1 MNQAAQE
8 DSGAVGED
16 AQLLQSMIEA
26 IERLFVGKREA
37 VELTVT
43 ALLAQGHV
51 LFEDVP
57 GVGKTTLARSLS
69 YALGCQFQRVQFTSD
84 LLPADIIGVSVF
96 NRDTSSF
103 DFKRG
108 PVFTNLLLA
117 DEINRTTPRTQSA
130 LLEAMNEGQV
140 SVDGTTYE
148 LPKPFMVL
156 ATQNP
161 LEFAGTYPLP
171 ESQMDRFLLRV
182 SIGYPSAEVER
193 TIIESRGF
201 RGVEDTLTSVVT
213 GEQVAAMQ
221 ARVAQVSASEPV
233 LDYLQRLVSGTRDNP
248 YLSLGVSTRG
258 AIALHR
264 ACQARAF
271 LRGRD
276 HVLPDDVKALFNS
289 VCAHRVMSK
298 RYHESPAERRSEAN
312 AVLAE
317 LLERTPLAL

>member
-1 MNQAAQE
+1 MSQAASEQSGVAQE
-8 DSGAVGED
+8 DA
-16 AQLLQSMIEA
+16 ALLAGMIET

-37 VELTVT
+37 VEHTVT

-57 GVGKTTLARSLS
+57 GVGKTTLARSMS

-84 LLPADIIGVSVF
+84 LLPADIIGVSIF

-140 SVDGTTYE
+140 SVDGTTYD
-148 LPKPFMVL
+148 LPRPFMVL

-193 TIIESRGF
+193 AIIESRGF
-201 RGVEDTLTSVVT
+201 RGVEESITSAVT

-221 ARVAQVSASEPV
+221 ERVAKVRAAAPI
-233 LDYLQRLVSGTRDNP
+233 LDYLQRLVAGTRDNP

-264 ACQARAF
+264 ACQARAY
-271 LRGRD
+271 LNGRD
-276 HVLPDDVKALFNS
+276 HVLPDDVKALWLP
-289 VCAHRVMSK
+289 VCGHRVMSK
-298 RYHESPAERRSEAN
+298 RYHESPAERRSEAD

>member
-1 MNQAAQE
+1 MNQAARE
-8 DSGAVGED
+8 DGGGLSED
-16 AQLLQSMIEA
+16 AQLLQEMLEA

-69 YALGCQFQRVQFTSD
+69 FALGCQFQRVQFTSD
-84 LLPADIIGVSVF
+84 LLPADIIGVSIF
-96 NRDTSSF
+96 NRDTASF
-103 DFKRG
+103 DFKGG

-140 SVDGTTYE
+140 SVDGTTYD

-193 TIIESRGF
+193 SIIVSRGF
-201 RGVEDTLTSVVT
+201 SGLEQNLKPVVS
-213 GEQVAAMQ
+213 GEQIAAMQ
-221 ARVAQVSASEPV
+221 GRVAQVSAAEPV
-233 LDYLQRLVSGTRDNP
+233 LDYLQRLIAGTRDNP

-264 ACQARAF
+264 ASQARAF
-271 LRGRD
+271 LHSRD
-276 HVLPDDVKALFNS
+276 HVLPDDVKALFNP

-312 AVLAE
+312 TVLAE
-317 LLERTPLAL
+317 LVERTPFAL

>member
-1 MNQAAQE
+1 
-8 DSGAVGED
+8 
-16 AQLLQSMIEA
+16 
-26 IERLFVGKREA
+26 
-37 VELTVT
+37 VT

-57 GVGKTTLARSLS
+57 GVGKTTLARAMS

-96 NRDTSSF
+96 NRDSSSF

-140 SVDGTTYE
+140 SVDGTTYD

-201 RGVEDTLTSVVT
+201 QGVEETVKPAVT

-221 ARVAQVSASEPV
+221 GRVANVRAAEPV
-233 LDYLQRLVSGTRDNP
+233 LDYLQRLVAGTRDNP

-271 LRGRD
+271 LQGRD
-276 HVLPDDVKALFNS
+276 HVLPDDVKALFGS
-289 VCAHRVMSK
+289 VCGHRVMSK
-298 RYHESPAERRSEAN
+298 RYHESPAERRSEAD

>member
-1 MNQAAQE
+1 MSQAVRE
-8 DSGAVGED
+8 DSGDLGEY
-16 AQLLQSMIEA
+16 AELLQGMVEA

-69 YALGCQFQRVQFTSD
+69 FALGCQFQRVQFTSD
-84 LLPADIIGVSVF
+84 LLPSDIIGVSVF
-96 NRDTSSF
+96 NRDTSDF

-130 LLEAMNEGQV
+130 LLEAMNEAQV
-140 SVDGTTYE
+140 SVDGTTYD
-148 LPKPFMVL
+148 LPQPFMVL

-201 RGVEDTLTSVVT
+201 RGVEETLTPVVS

-221 ARVAQVSASEPV
+221 ARVAEVTSAQPV
-233 LDYLQRLVSGTRDNP
+233 LDYLQRLVSGTRESP

-264 ACQARAF
+264 ASQARAF
-271 LRGRD
+271 LHGRD
-276 HVLPDDVKALFNS
+276 HVLPDDVKALFNP

-317 LLERTPLAL
+317 LLERTPFAL

>member
-1 MNQAAQE
+1 MNQAARE
-8 DSGAVGED
+8 DGGGLSED
-16 AQLLQSMIEA
+16 AQLLQGLLEA

-69 YALGCQFQRVQFTSD
+69 FALGCQFQRVQFTSD
-84 LLPADIIGVSVF
+84 LLPADIIGVSIF

-140 SVDGTTYE
+140 SVDGTTYD

-182 SIGYPSAEVER
+182 SIGYPNAEVER
-193 TIIESRGF
+193 SIIVSRGF
-201 RGVEDTLTSVVT
+201 SGLEESLTPVVS
-213 GEQVAAMQ
+213 GEQIAAMQ
-221 ARVAQVSASEPV
+221 GRVAQVSAAEPV
-233 LDYLQRLVSGTRDNP
+233 LDYLQRLISGTRDSP

-264 ACQARAF
+264 ASQARAF
-271 LRGRD
+271 LHNRD
-276 HVLPDDVKALFNS
+276 HVLPDDVKALFNP

-317 LLERTPLAL
+317 LVERTPFAL

>member
-1 MNQAAQE
+1 MNQAAS
-8 DSGAVGED
+8 DRAGD
-16 AQLLQSMIEA
+16 AQGDAALLAGMIETV
-26 IERLFVGKREA
+26 ERLFVGKREA
-37 VELTVT
+37 VEFTVT

-57 GVGKTTLARSLS
+57 GVGKTTLARSMS
-69 YALGCQFQRVQFTSD
+69 HALGCQFQRVQFTSD
-84 LLPADIIGVSVF
+84 LLPADILGVSVF
-96 NRDTSSF
+96 NRDSTSF

-108 PVFTNLLLA
+108 PIFTNLLLA

-182 SIGYPSAEVER
+182 SIGYPTAEVER
-193 TIIESRGF
+193 AIIESRGF
-201 RGVEDTLTSVVT
+201 RGVEASVKPVVT

-221 ARVAQVSASEPV
+221 ERVAEVRASEPV
-233 LDYLQRLVSGTRDNP
+233 LDYLQRLVAGTRDNP

-264 ACQARAF
+264 ACQARAY
-271 LRGRD
+271 LHGRD
-276 HVLPDDVKALFNS
+276 HVLPDDVKTLFS
-289 VCAHRVMSK
+289 PVCSHRVMSK
-298 RYHESPAERRSEAN
+298 RYHESPAERRSEAD

-317 LLERTPLAL
+317 LLERTPLTL

>member
-8 DSGAVGED
+8 EAGVSAED
-16 AQLLQSMIEA
+16 ARVLQSMIEA

-69 YALGCQFQRVQFTSD
+69 FALGCQFQRVQFTSD

-96 NRDTSSF
+96 NRDASTF

-140 SVDGTTYE
+140 SVDGTTYD
-148 LPKPFMVL
+148 LPRPFMVL

-182 SIGYPSAEVER
+182 SIGYPSADVER

-201 RGVEDTLTSVVT
+201 RGVEASLTPVVT
-213 GEQVAAMQ
+213 GEQIAGMQ
-221 ARVAQVSASEPV
+221 ARVAEVSAAAPV

-271 LRGRD
+271 LHSRD
-276 HVLPDDVKALFNS
+276 HVLPDDVKSLFHA

-298 RYHESPAERRSEAN
+298 RYHESPAERRTEAN